1 MREGTKSQVGTQL
14 YSSGGLK
21 TWGNGMRS
29 INCFEFE
36 MDNLKLKPECWCALG
51 PVLCNQDPIWV
62 CHGVFWSCIK

>member
-51 PVLCNQDPIWV
+51 PVLCN
-62 CHGVFWSCIK
+62 